1 MFGVYHIFHPKILSD
16 LKDIGKSMPFLLKS
30 SQEILY
36 TKWRVTI
43 RKAYPFDKSELIIQ
57 NIPNTK
63 H

>member
-36 TKWRVTI
+36 TK
-43 RKAYPFDKSELIIQ
+43 
-57 NIPNTK
+57 
-63 H
+63 